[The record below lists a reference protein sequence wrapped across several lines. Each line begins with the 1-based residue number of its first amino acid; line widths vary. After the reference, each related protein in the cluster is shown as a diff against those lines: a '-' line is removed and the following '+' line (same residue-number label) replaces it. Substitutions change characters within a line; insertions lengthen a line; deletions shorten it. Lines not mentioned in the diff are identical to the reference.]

1 MQETEKK
8 TGRNL
13 TIDLLRM
20 IGLFLVISA
29 HCNFPDWFY
38 EPREFDVVTLVA
50 VSGMSFYLS
59 AGRTQESYGS
69 YVIKRFRKLVL
80 PVWVFLV
87 FFFLF
92 FRLLGR
98 SFTVKEIA
106 ESFLLLSGG
115 ILFIWVYRIF
125 FINALLNPFLKR
137 LAEKYSFFG
146 GISLLIIGLGVNELL
161 FRLVG
166 LVLTGTAGKVFDYVV
181 VYTLGYALISWA
193 GILWEKGNRTER
205 MILLAAAAALFTLS
219 VIAGGF
225 RNFSES
231 KYPPQLYYIS
241 YGLLVTFGLYMLC
254 AALPLNKT
262 AGQVI
267 TWLSV
272 RTMRIYIWH
281 IFLYYLLDTMAPSL
295 MDHAWLT
302 YGVLLGGG
310 ILGAYL
316 QEKTMHIIKKR

>member
-13 TIDLLRM
+13 IIDLLRM
-20 IGLFLVISA
+20 IGLFLVIAA
-29 HCNFPDWFY
+29 HCKFPDWFY
-38 EPREFDVVTLVA
+38 ELREFDVVTLVA

-69 YVIKRFRKLVL
+69 FVIKRFRKLVL
-80 PVWVFLV
+80 PVWMFLV

-98 SFTVKEIA
+98 SFSIREIA

-137 LAEKYSFFG
+137 LAEKCSFFAG
-146 GISLLIIGLGVNELL
+146 VSFLIVGLVVNEFL

-193 GILWEKGNRTER
+193 GILWQKGDRRER
-205 MILLAAAAALFTLS
+205 RILLAAAAALFSLS
-219 VIAGGF
+219 VIAGDF

-254 AALPLNKT
+254 SLLPVNEK
-262 AGQVI
+262 AGRVI

-272 RTMRIYIWH
+272 RTMRIYMWH
-281 IFLYYLLDTMAPSL
+281 IFLYYLLDTLTPSL

-310 ILGAYL
+310 ILGAFL
-316 QEKTMHIIKKR
+316 QENAMHFIRKR